1 MTSYRELKEKAAA
14 LEAQIEEARE
24 AEFDDALTEVRKLVG
39 LFGFL
44 PDDVFG
50 EKREKPRKQ
59 TDKRPK
65 YRNPDNGVEWSGMGR
80 EPFWIKGKDR
90 AQFQIRDNEIS

>member
-1 MTSYRELKEKAAA
+1 
-14 LEAQIEEARE
+14 
-24 AEFDDALTEVRKLVG
+24 
-39 LFGFL
+39 
-44 PDDVFG
+44 DVFG

-65 YRNPDNGVEWSGMGR
+65 YRNPDSGVEWSGMGR

>member
-24 AEFDDALTEVRKLVG
+24 AEFDDALAEVRKLVG
-39 LFGFL
+39 LFRFS
-44 PDDVFG
+44 PADVFG
-50 EKREKPRKQ
+50 ETREKPRKQ

-65 YRNPDNGVEWSGMGR
+65 YRNPDNGIEWSGMGR